1 MQVISAPECDRFG
14 LDLCGMRHALRGFE
28 LGIRDFR
35 VPHDRESL
43 QAGDRLAQE
52 LDLLRTQLGYVEEET
67 GDISAGPRQ
76 RLDPARSDGIG
87 LQIYPDDRHRCLG
100 L

>member
-1 MQVISAPECDRFG
+1 
-14 LDLCGMRHALRGFE
+14 
-28 LGIRDFR
+28 
-35 VPHDRESL
+35 
-43 QAGDRLAQE
+43 
-52 LDLLRTQLGYVEEET
+52 LLRTQLGYVEEET

-100 L
+100 LDGGTNRVRIGGEQDIDPGLEKLADQGLDALEVAFSEPVLDHDILAEHIPQLP